1 MMIFQLFPTFARLLT
16 GSDDADFGEQIA
28 ANSLPPGVS
37 PVVEGEDRKA
47 VKDGEVCAPEQLEEA
62 TQTLLG
68 LLETEDINPPLFPR
82 SAREAYQL
90 SLSPH
95 VTVTDLTRILEQDP
109 SLAMRLLRQANESLV
124 SPVSP
129 CRSIHE
135 AIVRVGTT
143 PVRHLLMR
151 STSERLLVT
160 PEDQGITERLQ
171 GRAPAVAR
179 CAQRIARRI
188 GADSNLAYTAGL
200 LHDVGWV
207 IAFDMLRT
215 HPESFSAWVHAD
227 RGRTW
232 AAIAEYSHQLLG
244 ATLASSWGMPSPVV
258 AAIAFHHAPDQSRE
272 PEAEMAYIVSVAN
285 SLCDHLDVY
294 PHVDRVVHSD
304 WSSAWAIGIDPVALR
319 NESEEFGRSLKGS
332 NPRMAVGVWRP
343 QSAPGDDARGRG
355 ALDDGLDEVR

>member
-1 MMIFQLFPTFARLLT
+1 MVFQLFPSFARLLT
-16 GSDDADFGEQIA
+16 GSDEADLGEQIA

-37 PVVEGEDRKA
+37 PVGQRGGPDV
-47 VKDGEVCAPEQLEEA
+47 GEVRAPEHLEEV
-62 TQTLLG
+62 TQILLG
-68 LLETEDINPPLFPR
+68 LLETEEIQPPLFPR

-90 SLSPH
+90 SLSPQ
-95 VTVTDLTRILEQDP
+95 VAVTDLTRILEQDP

-135 AIVRVGTT
+135 AILRVGTT

-151 STSERLLVT
+151 STSERLMVV

-188 GADSNLAYTAGL
+188 GADANLAYTAGL

-207 IAFDMLRT
+207 IAFDLLRS
-215 HPESFSAWVHAD
+215 HPQCFPDWVHED
-227 RGRTW
+227 RGPTW
-232 AAIAEYSHQLLG
+232 SAIAEYSHQLLG
-244 ATLASSWGMPSPVV
+244 ATLASTWSMPSPVV
-258 AAIAFHHAPDQSRE
+258 AAIAFHHAPEESRE

-294 PHVDRVVHSD
+294 PHVDREVHSD

-319 NESEEFGRSLKGS
+319 NDSEDFGRSLRSGKTG
-332 NPRMAVGVWRP
+332 MAVGVWRP
-343 QSAPGDDARGRG
+343 RLGVGDDARGRG
-355 ALDDGLDEVR
+355 VLDDGLDEIL

>member
-1 MMIFQLFPTFARLLT
+1 MVFQLFPTFARLLT
-16 GSDDADFGEQIA
+16 GSDDADSGEQIA

-37 PVVEGEDRKA
+37 PLGDEAGLEVADRGEA
-47 VKDGEVCAPEQLEEA
+47 YAPERLEEV
-62 TQTLLG
+62 TQIMLG
-68 LLETEDINPPLFPR
+68 LLETEEILPPLFPR

-90 SLSPH
+90 SLSPQ
-95 VTVTDLTRILEQDP
+95 VAVTDLTRILEQDP

-135 AIVRVGTT
+135 AIVRVGMT

-151 STSERLLVT
+151 STSERLMVI
-160 PEDQGITERLQ
+160 PEEQGITERLQ

-179 CAQRIARRI
+179 CAQRIARQI
-188 GADSNLAYTAGL
+188 GADSSLAYTAGL

-207 IAFDMLRT
+207 IAFDMLRN
-215 HPESFSAWVHAD
+215 HPKAFPEWVHSD
-227 RGRTW
+227 TPRTW
-232 AAIAEYSHQLLG
+232 SAIAEYSHQLLG

-258 AAIAFHHAPDQSRE
+258 AAIAFHHAPEQSRE

-294 PHVDRVVHSD
+294 THADRELHCD
-304 WSSAWAIGIDPVALR
+304 WSSARAIGIDPVALR
-319 NESEEFGRSLKGS
+319 KESEDFGRRLRAS
-332 NPRMAVGVWRP
+332 NTGMAVGVWRP
-343 QSAPGDDARGRG
+343 RLGVGDDARGRG
-355 ALDDGLDEVR
+355 ALDDGLDDIR

>member
-16 GSDDADFGEQIA
+16 GSDDADLGEQIA

-37 PVVEGEDRKA
+37 SVGEDVHRRA
-47 VKDGEVCAPEQLEEA
+47 VKDGEVCCPEQLEEA

-151 STSERLLVT
+151 STSERLMVI

-207 IAFDMLRT
+207 IAFDMLRN
-215 HPESFSAWVHAD
+215 HQERFPGWVHAD
-227 RGRTW
+227 TGRTW
-232 AAIAEYSHQLLG
+232 TAIAEYSHQLLG
-244 ATLASSWGMPSPVV
+244 ATLASYWGMPSPVV
-258 AAIAFHHAPDQSRE
+258 AAIAFHHAPEQSRE

-294 PHVDRVVHSD
+294 PHMDRVVHLD

-319 NESEEFGRSLKGS
+319 NESEEFGRRLRGS
-332 NPRMAVGVWRP
+332 NTGMAVGVWRP
-343 QSAPGDDARGRG
+343 RLGVGDDARGRG
-355 ALDDGLDEVR
+355 ALDDGLDDIR